1 MEASGDDDPQS
12 WFDGAVRRL
21 RLCKT
26 VLELRPLVMEI
37 TDAEECQALPQELAE
52 QLAGVVTEMEARL
65 E

>member
-1 MEASGDDDPQS
+1 
-12 WFDGAVRRL
+12 
-21 RLCKT
+21 